1 MHPYLEIMGLKIPT
15 YGLISL
21 VGIILAGA
29 LAYFLA
35 KRRGLDPNEL
45 INIAIFATIGVFVG
59 AHLLYAI
66 TRTQDII
73 LVIQNYSTYEN
84 IGEFLKDIWNYCS
97 GMVFYGGLYGGVL
110 AGFIVIKV
118 RKLSVGQYGDIF
130 AVALPLFHAFGRV
143 GCFFAGCCYGVPWEH
158 GVSGRVMGSGNV
170 ETITRFPVQLC
181 EAGILLVLATVLC
194 LLFLKK
200 KFNGE
205 LMVVYLASYGVIRFI
220 LEFLRGDEIR
230 GRFLALSTSQ
240 WISVLTLVG
249 VAVYVVF
256 KLINKKKKTSE

>member
-1 MHPYLEIMGLKIPT
+1 MHPYLEIFGLKIPT

-21 VGIILAGA
+21 VGILLAGA

-45 INIAIFATIGVFVG
+45 INIGIFAVIGVFLG
-59 AHLLYAI
+59 SHLLYAI
-66 TRTQDII
+66 TRIEDII
-73 LVIQNYSTYEN
+73 AVCGNYGTYEN
-84 IGEFLKDIWNYCS
+84 FGEFFQDIWNYCN

-143 GCFFAGCCYGVPWEH
+143 GCFFAGCCYGIPWEN
-158 GVSGRVMGSGNV
+158 GISGRVMGSGNV
-170 ETITRFPVQLC
+170 ESVARFPVQLC
-181 EAGILLVLATVLC
+181 ESGILLLLASLLL
-194 LLFLKK
+194 LLFLKN
-200 KFNGE
+200 KFSGE
-205 LMVVYLASYGVIRFI
+205 LMGVYLASYAVIRFA

-230 GRFLALSTSQ
+230 GRLFALSTSQ
-240 WISVLTLVG
+240 WISLFTLLG
-249 VAVYVVF
+249 VAVYVVL
-256 KLINKKKKTSE
+256 KLIKRRKPAEE